1 VHFLQLSRLLSQFR
15 SVDHEKNISS
25 CIAQV
30 AALRGT
36 FENRSVS
43 GGPKDPCTLILIWN
57 TGASFGLMPFRS
69 DFIDYVE
76 CDIPVRDVTKVNRV
90 VGIGNTI
97 HKFMNTNGNPV
108 FLPCVSY
115 HLPQTDVR
123 LFSPQTYHQMHG
135 GYSEVYGQSIQM
147 KLRSSS
153 ILIDIKRDHANFPIV
168 HDSFVSE
175 KAKRGRLRHLCGLVF
190 ARRAFRLWTSLGRD
204 TLLSHP
210 LLTTLIQTAYRR
222 DYCES
227 LSP

>member
-1 VHFLQLSRLLSQFR
+1 LVEFSSSILDGFLRSDVHFLQLSRLLSQFR

-36 FENRSVS
+36 FENCSVS

-97 HKFMNTNGNPV
+97 HKFISTDGRSSLFPSN
-108 FLPCVSY
+108 LPSNAWG
-115 HLPQTDVR
+115 
-123 LFSPQTYHQMHG
+123 LFG
-135 GYSEVYGQSIQM
+135 G
-147 KLRSSS
+147 LRSKHSNEAPYLKHS
-153 ILIDIKRDHANFPIV
+153 H
-168 HDSFVSE
+168 
-175 KAKRGRLRHLCGLVF
+175 RH
-190 ARRAFRLWTSLGRD
+190 
-204 TLLSHP
+204 
-210 LLTTLIQTAYRR
+210 Q
-222 DYCES
+222 
-227 LSP
+227 